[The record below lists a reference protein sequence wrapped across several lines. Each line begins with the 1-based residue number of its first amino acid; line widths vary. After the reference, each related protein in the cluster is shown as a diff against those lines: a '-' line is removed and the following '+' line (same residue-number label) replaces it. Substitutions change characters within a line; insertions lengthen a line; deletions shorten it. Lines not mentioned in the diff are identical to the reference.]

1 MFTFIDLNN
10 KQVDM
15 SFEKG
20 HYKIEPKHVLV
31 IVKKGEQFLC
41 SIHKERG
48 VEFPG
53 GKLETG
59 ETLQAAAI
67 REVLEGTNVKIKN
80 VQELC
85 HYIVRDEKPFCKVV
99 FFAQLDEEL
108 DADFEYETSG
118 RIWLTE
124 EQLTQHENL
133 SFYMRDAG
141 MNRILKEV
149 RLHD

>member
-10 KQVDM
+10 IQVEM
-15 SFEKG
+15 SFKKG
-20 HYKIEPKHVLV
+20 QYEIEPKHVLV
-31 IVKKGEQFLC
+31 VVKKGEQFLC

-53 GKLETG
+53 GKLEKG

-67 REVLEGTNVKIKN
+67 REVLEETNVKIKN

-99 FFAQLDEEL
+99 FLAQLDQEL
-108 DADFEYETSG
+108 EADFEFETSG
-118 RIWLTE
+118 RVWLTE

-141 MNRILKEV
+141 IKRILQEV

>member
-10 KQVDM
+10 VQVDM

-20 HYKIEPKHVLV
+20 QYEIEPKHVLV
-31 IVKKGEQFLC
+31 VVKNGDYYLC

-53 GKLETG
+53 GKLEKG

-67 REVLEGTNVKIKN
+67 REVLEETNVKIKN

-99 FFAQLDEEL
+99 FSAQLDEEL
-108 DADFEYETSG
+108 SEHFDYETSG
-118 RIWLTE
+118 RVWLTE

-133 SFYMRDAG
+133 SFYMKDAG
-141 MNRILKEV
+141 MNRILQEV

>member
-1 MFTFIDLNN
+1 
-10 KQVDM
+10 M

-20 HYKIEPKHVLV
+20 QYEIEPKHVLV
-31 IVKKGEQFLC
+31 VVKKGEQFLC

-59 ETLQAAAI
+59 ETLHAAAI
-67 REVLEGTNVKIKN
+67 REVLEETNVKIKN
-80 VQELC
+80 MRELC

-99 FFAQLDEEL
+99 FIAQLEEEL
-108 DADFEYETSG
+108 DEGFNYETSG
-118 RIWLTE
+118 RVWLTE

-141 MNRILKEV
+141 MNRILQEV

>member
-10 KQVDM
+10 IEVEM
-15 SFEKG
+15 SFKKG
-20 HYKIEPKHVLV
+20 HYEIEPKHVLV
-31 IVKKGEQFLC
+31 VVKDGDQFLC

-53 GKLETG
+53 GKVEKG

-67 REVLEGTNVKIKN
+67 REVLEETNVKIKN

-99 FFAQLDEEL
+99 FLAQLDQEL
-108 DADFEYETSG
+108 DVGFEYETSG
-118 RIWLTE
+118 RVWLTE
-124 EQLTQHENL
+124 DQLKQHENL
-133 SFYMRDAG
+133 SFYMRDDG
-141 MNRILKEV
+141 MNRILQEV